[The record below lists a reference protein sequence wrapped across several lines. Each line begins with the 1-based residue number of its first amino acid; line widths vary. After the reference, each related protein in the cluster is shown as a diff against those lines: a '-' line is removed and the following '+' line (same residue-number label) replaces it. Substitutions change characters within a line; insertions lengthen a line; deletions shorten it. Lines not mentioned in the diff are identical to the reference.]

1 MKNFACQHIGV
12 LSAVVLTAALA
23 GVANAQPANWRAD
36 PATFKPRDISKELEN
51 KMKGTFVITTVGDL
65 LIQEPIGQTIDT
77 KIQDLLRSADTT
89 VGNMETKIIDR
100 RRYSGGFRGNWS
112 PKETA
117 IDVKNLGFDMLT
129 GANNHTNDMG
139 EQGLQSTI
147 DLLDAQGIPLA
158 GVGPNLSIARMP
170 AFHYTPKGRVSMVGA
185 YAVAVP
191 AVQGGVAGVATDRE
205 GAMGGTMGFNPLRL
219 TTWNVVSA
227 EQLASLKSIQDMI
240 VSHRNDP
247 DLARGI
253 QVPKDPPGRVTI
265 FDSGRYMSG
274 PKPGSYHY
282 DVNKADEEGNILA
295 VRNAKEYSDF
305 TVFTMHAHQ
314 NRYAYQAY
322 SVDHYPP
329 DYMQD
334 FAHKLIDNGADI
346 YLGHGNHS
354 MQGIEIY
361 KGRPIFYN
369 LGNFAV
375 HEILPLSDNVPA
387 GKTAVEADELSTE
400 WLQQPENLK
409 ALVATTKY
417 QDGKL
422 VEIRLQPV
430 DLGVGKNRPWSQM
443 SIAKVPSPALAAE
456 ILADVQKFS
465 EPFGTKITIEN
476 GVGVIRP

>member
-1 MKNFACQHIGV
+1 MQRISCGGIG
-12 LSAVVLTAALA
+12 LMSAWALA
-23 GVANAQPANWRAD
+23 LTVAGSAGAQNAMWRAD

-51 KMKGTFVITTVGDL
+51 KMKGTFVIATVGDL

-77 KIQDLLRSADTT
+77 KIQDLLRGADTT
-89 VGNMETKIIDR
+89 IGNMEAKIIDR

-117 IDVKNLGFDMLT
+117 VDIKNLGFDVLT
-129 GANNHTNDMG
+129 GANNHTFDMG

-170 AFHYTPKGRVSMVGA
+170 VFHYTPKGRVGMVGA
-185 YAVAVP
+185 YAVAAGNGQGP
-191 AVQGGVAGVATDRE
+191 ASDRE
-205 GAMGGTMGFNPLRL
+205 GVLGGAMGYNPLRL
-219 TTWNVVSA
+219 TTWSVVTP

-247 DLARGI
+247 DVARAI
-253 QVPKDPPGRVTI
+253 NLPKDAPGRVTI
-265 FDSGRYMSG
+265 FDAGRYMTG
-274 PKPGSYHY
+274 GKPGSYHY
-282 DVNKADEEGNILA
+282 ELNKSDEEGNIVA
-295 VRNAKEYSDF
+295 IRNTKEYADF
-305 TVFTMHAHQ
+305 AIFTMHVHQ

-322 SVDHYPP
+322 SNDHYPP
-329 DYMQD
+329 DYLQD
-334 FAHKLIDNGADI
+334 FARKLVDNGADM
-346 YLGHGNHS
+346 YVGHGNHTI
-354 MQGIEIY
+354 QGIEIY

-375 HEILPLSDNVPA
+375 HEILPESADKPP
-387 GKTAVEADELSTE
+387 GKTAVEADELSTD

-409 ALVATTKY
+409 ALVATTRY

-443 SIAKVPSPALAAE
+443 SIARVPSPALAAE
-456 ILADVQKFS
+456 ILAEVQKYS
-465 EPFGTKITIEN
+465 EPYGTRIAIEN